1 MATTSSKKPSLKQFA
16 ILAALSIV
24 AILFHHVLYQALSV
38 ILHIH
43 QTLILW
49 LGKIFSNSA
58 TGNLIE
64 ETIALLLIPGLFAL
78 IATGIYWIFKRSA
91 SPYTMLVIWIMWLI
105 LLTLTTVR
113 GML

>member
-1 MATTSSKKPSLKQFA
+1 MATTSTNKPSIKQFV
-16 ILAALSIV
+16 ILAALSII
-24 AILFHHVLYQALSV
+24 AILFHHVLYQALSMV
-38 ILHIH
+38 LHIH

-49 LGKIFSNSA
+49 LSKIFSNSA

-78 IATGIYWIFKRSA
+78 IVTGVYWIFKRSA
-91 SPYTMLVIWIMWLI
+91 SPYTMLAIWIMWLG